1 MDQNNES
8 EDVLSLEQFIAYRL
22 NQAAEKVSQKFA
34 IEYKR
39 RFGMTR
45 PEWRTLAT
53 IGQFGNITA
62 KQICQHSSMHKT
74 KVSRAIFTLEQRRWL
89 KRTVD
94 QNDRRV
100 EHLELTPQGQ
110 KAYHELSE
118 VARQFQEQIYN
129 ALGPSNTVALETS
142 LEAIEGLIDPQ

>member
-1 MDQNNES
+1 MDQNNVNEA
-8 EDVLSLEQFIAYRL
+8 VLPLEKFIAYRL

-34 IEYKR
+34 LEYKKR
-39 RFGMTR
+39 YGMTR

-100 EHLELTPQGQ
+100 EHLELTLQGQ
-110 KAYHELSE
+110 KAYLELSD
-118 VARQFQEQIYN
+118 VARNFQDQIYA
-129 ALGPSNTVALETS
+129 ALGPANTAALETS
-142 LEAIEGLIDPQ
+142 LDAIETLIDTQ

>member
-1 MDQNNES
+1 MDQNNVHET
-8 EDVLSLEQFIAYRL
+8 VLPLENFIAYRL

-34 IEYKR
+34 VEYKKR
-39 RFGMTR
+39 HGMTR

-62 KQICQHSSMHKT
+62 KQICEHSSMHKT

-100 EHLELTPQGQ
+100 EHLELTLQGQ
-110 KAYHELSE
+110 KAYLELSD
-118 VARQFQEQIYN
+118 VARKFQEQIFD
-129 ALGPSNTVALETS
+129 ALGPSNAAALETS
-142 LEAIEGLIDPQ
+142 LTAIETLIDPQ